1 LQGALSTKKTE
12 TVDLESDVEESGDW
26 FMGNEDAFLNLE
38 EVVDY
43 EELIT
48 NLSLLDE
55 NGVPI
60 DAYWPS

>member
-1 LQGALSTKKTE
+1 MQGALSTKKTE